1 MGIEILPFHLPASP
15 APFRISHFAFRI
27 FPRMSIPLENKRNIA
42 ILAHVNAGKTTVSE
56 RLLYFGAAI
65 SGTGEV
71 DEGLATMD
79 YLEEEKKRGIT
90 IEAGLASYTWKGVRV
105 TFVDTPGH
113 VDFGAEVD
121 FALRA
126 VEGAVLIVSGVNGV
140 ESQTLAAWEKIRAA
154 ASSPLIFVNKFD
166 TPGADLDRVL
176 EQVRVLFKV
185 TPVVLNFP
193 VHDEDGIAG
202 VVDVVHE
209 LALFRS
215 DANPRKLL
223 KGEIP
228 ESCHEEFIRHRQAL
242 LDFSSRHDDTVLRAW
257 MNGESVSPEA
267 LLAGVRAGAAAG
279 EGVPVCTGSAIR
291 NAGVRQLMNA
301 INQLLPPPVLPEDA
315 EAALGYVIK
324 TRWVPAL
331 GKVHLVKTF
340 SSRIM
345 EELHDAE
352 FFRVFAETL
361 EPVDDAGPGDLVA
374 VRTERPLVAG
384 MVLGAGNASPASAYR
399 PLLQARLEPASPQ
412 DAERAP
418 DALRAMA
425 ETDPS
430 IQVESDPATGGWVVR
445 TIGELHLDVFCRRL
459 KAEHGVE
466 LRAGAPSA
474 RLLEKLRAPRRVEA
488 RAQAFGASATVTLE
502 AKKSE
507 SGDENHI
514 LLPEG
519 LSEVEADVLRDCFRS
534 WCAQGVLGK
543 GEIAGLVI
551 EILEISG
558 DVRPVPPPLLAKV
571 FTDALSQNLKNG
583 DFEVF
588 EPIMNL
594 EIIVPE
600 EFCGGVLA
608 DLAARGGVVRKID
621 ADGRNSIIFLEIPL
635 ENVFGYATLLRS
647 LSKGLGVFVLTY
659 DRHGVKKEPKNKG

>member
-1 MGIEILPFHLPASP
+1 MEPPLNLPLA
-15 APFRISHFAFRI
+15 
-27 FPRMSIPLENKRNIA
+27 NKRNIA

-90 IEAGLASYTWKGVRV
+90 IEAGIASYTWKGTRV

-126 VEGAVLIVSGVNGV
+126 VEGAVLVISGVSGV
-140 ESQTLAAWEKIRAA
+140 ESQTLAAWEKIRAGA
-154 ASSPLIFVNKFD
+154 NAPLIFVNKFD
-166 TPGADLDRVL
+166 VPGADLDRVL

-185 TPVVLNFP
+185 APVVLNFP
-193 VHDEDGIAG
+193 VRGEDGITG

-215 DANPRKLL
+215 DANPRKLV

-228 ESCHEEFIRHRQAL
+228 ENCYEEFIRHRQAL
-242 LDFSSRHDDTVLRAW
+242 LDFSSRHDDEVLRAW
-257 MNGESVSPEA
+257 VDGASVSHEA
-267 LLAGVRAGAAAG
+267 LLAGVRAGTLAG
-279 EGVPVCTGSAIR
+279 AGVPVCTGSAIR

-301 INQLLPPPVLPEDA
+301 INQLLPPPALPDDA
-315 EAALGYVIK
+315 DDALGFVIK
-324 TRWVPAL
+324 ARWVPAL
-331 GKVHLVKTF
+331 GKVHLAKVF
-340 SSRIM
+340 SSRIVSEM
-345 EELHDAE
+345 RDAE
-352 FFRVFAETL
+352 FFRVFAEAL
-361 EPVDDAGPGDLVA
+361 EPADDPGPGDIVA
-374 VRTERPLVAG
+374 VRTARPLVAG
-384 MVLGAGNASPASAYR
+384 MALGAGAESPASAYR
-399 PLLQARLEPASPQ
+399 PLLQARLEPASPE
-412 DAERAP
+412 DALRAP

-430 IQVESDPATGGWVVR
+430 IRVESDPATGGWIVR
-445 TIGELHLDVFCRRL
+445 TIGELQLDVFCRRL

-466 LRAGAPSA
+466 LRAGAPAA
-474 RLLEKLRAPRRVEA
+474 RLLEKPRASRRFTA
-488 RAQAFGASATVTLE
+488 TAQAFGATATVTFKVKRNP
-502 AKKSE
+502 A
-507 SGDENHI
+507 GDENA
-514 LLPEG
+514 LVTPED
-519 LSEVEADVLRDCFRS
+519 LSEIETQVLRDCFQS
-534 WCAQGVLGK
+534 FCAQGVLGK
-543 GEIAGLVI
+543 GEIAALSV
-551 EILEISG
+551 EIPAISG
-558 DVRPVPPPLLAKV
+558 APRPIPPPLLAKV
-571 FTDALSQNLKNG
+571 FLDGLSQHLKNG

-608 DLAARGGVVRKID
+608 DLAARGGVIRKID